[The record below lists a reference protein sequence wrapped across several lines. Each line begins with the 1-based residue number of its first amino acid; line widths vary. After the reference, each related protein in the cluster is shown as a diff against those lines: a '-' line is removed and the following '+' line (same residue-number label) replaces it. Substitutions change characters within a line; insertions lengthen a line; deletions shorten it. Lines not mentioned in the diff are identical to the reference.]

1 MTTPKP
7 YERRA
12 YYYETDKMGIVHHS
26 NYIRWFEEARLDYM
40 KQAGLLY
47 TDMEAD
53 GILMPVV
60 SVSCRYRTPVLFDEK
75 VFVKVS
81 FDLFNGVRAGYSYE
95 IVKASDGSTA
105 VTGKSE
111 HCFIDEKTRKP
122 LNLKKR
128 YREFYDKGVSLLEGV
143 NAERK

>member
-1 MTTPKP
+1 MIMPKP

-40 KQAGLLY
+40 KQSGFLY

-60 SVSCRYRTPVLFDEK
+60 SVSCRYKSPVLFDEK
-75 VFVKVS
+75 VLVKVS
-81 FDLFNGVRAGYSYE
+81 FDMFNGVKAGYSYE
-95 IVKASDGSTA
+95 IIKADGGSTA

-128 YREFYDKGVSLLEGV
+128 YREFYEKGVLLLNG
-143 NAERK
+143 ADKERK